1 MNIDL
6 VIRTYHADIPWLT
19 YALKSIHKYVT
30 GYRNIIIAI
39 PMDQVKLLSHLT
51 QEKVVGVH
59 DLEDGY
65 LGQQLTKMQTWKITD
80 ADAIVFWDSDVVAT
94 RPIDLRTEYF
104 EHGSQIGPTPYVRII
119 LYKTRYTSLGDA
131 CPWQPI
137 TAKALMG
144 AGLPQPEWE
153 YMRRMPLVY
162 WANTLKRCEE
172 YMVTL
177 HGIPLDR
184 YIRSQP
190 HRAFSE
196 FNVIGAFAEFRD
208 GGSYHFIDTESVD
221 MPPNAVDQQWSWGGI
236 TNEVKIKLASYGLE

>member
-1 MNIDL
+1 MTVDI
-6 VIRTYHADIPWLT
+6 VIRTYRGDLEWLA

-30 GYRNIIIAI
+30 GYRNIIVAI
-39 PMDQVKLLSHLT
+39 PIEDVRLLGHLT

-65 LGQQLTKMQTWKITD
+65 LGQQLTKMQAWKLTD

-94 RPIDLRTEYF
+94 RPIDVWTEYF
-104 EHGSQIGPTPYVRII
+104 RDGKII
-119 LYKTRYTSLGDA
+119 IYKTRYSSLGDA

-144 AGLPQPEWE
+144 AGLPIPEWE

-162 WANTLKRCEE
+162 WTSTLKGCEE
-172 YMVTL
+172 YAVAL
-177 HGIPLDR
+177 HGIPLDKYLR
-184 YIRSQP
+184 NQP

-208 GGSYHFIDTESVD
+208 AGGYHFVDTESVD
-221 MPPNAVDQQWSWGGI
+221 MPPCAVDQMWSWGGL
-236 TNEVKIKLASYGLE
+236 TNEVKIKMESYGL

>member
-1 MNIDL
+1 MHVDL
-6 VIRTYHADIPWLT
+6 FIRTYRNDLEWLGF
-19 YALKSIHKYVT
+19 ALKSIHKYVT

-39 PMDQVKLLSHLT
+39 PMDDVKLLSHLT

-65 LGQQLTKMQTWKITD
+65 LGQQLTKMQAWKLTD

-94 RPIDLRTEYF
+94 RPIDVRTEYF
-104 EHGSQIGPTPYVRII
+104 KDDKVI
-119 LYKTRYTSLGDA
+119 LYKTRYSSINKSGHE

-137 TAKALMG
+137 TAKALG
-144 AGLPQPEWE
+144 FTPEWE

-162 WANTLKRCEE
+162 RAVTLMACTKHMEE
-172 YMVTL
+172 L
-177 HGIPLDR
+177 HGIPLEQ

-196 FNVIGAFAEFRD
+196 FNVIGAFAEKGYVPFDRNEL
-208 GGSYHFIDTESVD
+208 YAFVDTESID
-221 MPPNAVDQQWSWGGI
+221 MPPCAVDQMWSWGGL